1 MGSEEIMKLPFI
13 VRLFIKACKVMLYL
27 GVIIFSWTI
36 ALYLRSDIE
45 APRAIPNSLEWERA
59 KSEAKWF
66 PKDEKGI
73 HHIFLSG
80 TAFER
85 GLAWGSLTGDLL
97 YRQEKSLLDLYTDLI
112 PSEPARKIF
121 ETGLIAAFQGLE
133 QSFAPWMLEEMWGV
147 SQSASTDF
155 NKLASPYARQLAYHG
170 IHEVGQLFVDL
181 APLEGACTFLSYPL
195 EKSWIVGRSFDF
207 EGGRIFD
214 EEKVVK
220 WVYPETGFKYVSVI
234 WTGMVGAVTGVNEK
248 GIFVSINAAGSR
260 EVNLQ
265 GLPATLLLTKVLQEA
280 ATLEDALKIFR
291 DTKSMV
297 TDIFMVLDSQSG
309 RLFKVEKS
317 ALNLDMSEIKTV
329 RAVTNHLEAEV
340 FAKDDFNQ
348 IRKVDYTSSYRLA
361 RAQYLLDQLG
371 NRKIKNRE
379 EVLSSL
385 LNILRD
391 KGVDESGATLHLGNR
406 RAIDALIASHG
417 VLFDSLSKT
426 LYVSQGPSLSG
437 SFRAYDIEKSFA
449 AKAPVEKPA
458 LPADPQVT
466 PAQYN
471 MFKTQLSE
479 LREVFKL
486 LRSLK
491 CQEAYDKL
499 SKLELVHVEHA
510 YASTLAATCLKK
522 TDEAKA
528 FAKKGLAL
536 SPPHKSLENY
546 FEAIL
551 GEAQ

>member
-1 MGSEEIMKLPFI
+1 MKIPFI
-13 VRLFIKACKVMLYL
+13 VKLLIKATKVVLYL
-27 GVIIFSWTI
+27 GVIVFSWTI
-36 ALYLRSDIE
+36 ALYLRSDITP
-45 APRAIPNSLEWERA
+45 PRAIPNSLEWEKA

-66 PKDEKGI
+66 SKEEKGI

-80 TAFER
+80 TPFEQ

-112 PSEPARKIF
+112 PSDSARKIF

-133 QSFAPWMLEEMWGV
+133 KSFAPWMLEEMWGV

-155 NKLASPYARQLAYHG
+155 NKFASPYSRQLAYHG

-195 EKSWIVGRSFDF
+195 EKSWIIGRSFDF

-234 WTGMVGAVTGVNEK
+234 WTGMVGAVSGVNEK

-265 GLPATLLLTKVLQEA
+265 GLPATLLLTKVLKEA

-291 DTKSMV
+291 DTHSMV
-297 TDIFMVLDSQSG
+297 TDIFMVLDSQTG

-348 IRKVDYTSSYRLA
+348 LRKTDYTSTHRLV
-361 RAQYLLDQLG
+361 RAQYLLDQLA
-371 NRKIKNRE
+371 NRKVKNRE
-379 EVLSSL
+379 EVLRSL
-385 LNILRD
+385 LSILRD
-391 KGVDESGATLHLGNR
+391 KGVDENGATLHLGNR

-417 VLFDSLSKT
+417 VLFDSLTKT

-437 SFRAYDIEKSFA
+437 AFRAYDIEKSFA
-449 AKAPVEKPA
+449 AKAPIEKA
-458 LPADPQVT
+458 ILTSDPLVS
-466 PAQYN
+466 AEQYSTL
-471 MFKTQLSE
+471 KSKLAE
-479 LREVFKL
+479 LKEVFKL
-486 LRSLK
+486 LRVSK
-491 CQEAYDKL
+491 CQEAYDQL
-499 SKLELVHVEHA
+499 SKIDLLHVEHA
-510 YASTLAATCLKK
+510 YASTLAANCLKK
-522 TDEAKA
+522 TEEAKV
-528 FAKKGLAL
+528 FAKKGLEL

-546 FEAIL
+546 FNFIL
-551 GEAQ
+551 GGQ

>member
-1 MGSEEIMKLPFI
+1 MKSPFI
-13 VRLFIKACKVMLYL
+13 VRLLIKATKVVLYL

-36 ALYLRSDIE
+36 ALYLRSDI
-45 APRAIPNSLEWERA
+45 AGPRAIPNSLEWDKA

-66 PKDEKGI
+66 SKDDKGI
-73 HHIFLSG
+73 HHIFLGG

-97 YRQEKSLLDLYTDLI
+97 YRQEKSLLDLYSELI
-112 PSEPARKIF
+112 PSESARKVF

-147 SQSASTDF
+147 SQSASSDF

-195 EKSWIVGRSFDF
+195 EESWILGRSFDF

-234 WTGMVGAVTGVNEK
+234 WTGMVGAVSGVNEK

-280 ATLEDALKIFR
+280 GTLEDALKIFR
-291 DTKSMV
+291 DTNSMV

-317 ALNLDMSEIKTV
+317 ALNLDMSEVKTV

-348 IRKVDYTSSYRLA
+348 MRRTDYTSTHRLV
-361 RAQYLLDQLG
+361 RAQNLLDQLG
-371 NRKIKNRE
+371 NRKVKNRD
-379 EVLSSL
+379 EVLRSL
-385 LNILRD
+385 LTILRD
-391 KGVDESGATLHLGNR
+391 KGLSEDGDTLHLGNR

-426 LYVSQGPSLSG
+426 LYVSEGPSLSG
-437 SFRAYDIEKSFA
+437 AFRAYDIEKSFA
-449 AKAPVEKPA
+449 AKAPIEKA
-458 LPADPQVT
+458 KLPADPQLSRE
-466 PAQYN
+466 QYTT
-471 MFKTQLSE
+471 FKAKLTE
-479 LREVFKL
+479 LKDVFKL
-486 LRSLK
+486 LRARK
-491 CQEAYDKL
+491 CQEASDQL
-499 SKLELVHVEHA
+499 SKLDLVHVEHA
-510 YASTLAATCLKK
+510 YASTLAAQCLKK

-528 FAKKGLAL
+528 FAKKGLEL

-546 FEAIL
+546 FEFIL
-551 GEAQ
+551 GGAP